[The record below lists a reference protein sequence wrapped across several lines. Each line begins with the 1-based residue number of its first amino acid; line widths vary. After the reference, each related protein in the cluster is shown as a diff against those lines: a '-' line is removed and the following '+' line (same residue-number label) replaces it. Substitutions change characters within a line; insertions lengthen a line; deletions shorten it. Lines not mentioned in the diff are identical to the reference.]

1 MVMRP
6 IAVFIVVA
14 AFAVATLAAGAKTVT
29 STQGNA
35 NDTSVAAVAGPT
47 AAAKSSHKTADKMM
61 VPAGKKIKAKIKTVQ
76 ENPPPKSD

>member
-1 MVMRP
+1 MKP

-29 STQGNA
+29 SSQGNA
-35 NDTSVAAVAGPT
+35 NDTSVAAVAGPP
-47 AAAKSSHKTADKMM
+47 AAAKSSHKSPDKMAA
-61 VPAGKKIKAKIKTVQ
+61 PAGRKVKARIKTAQ